1 MDYLLVA
8 FLQLCFSV
16 FKVFEIKWSYE
27 KQMVKLTL
35 ISFLQSFTWITST
48 AIGVGGVLNGDVWM
62 AVLYVIFG
70 GLGKVVAIKF
80 FDTPIPFNREK

>member
-1 MDYLLVA
+1 MEYLLVA

-27 KQMVKLTL
+27 KQMLKLTL

-48 AIGVGGVLNGDVWM
+48 AIGVGGVLDGDVWM
-62 AVLYVIFG
+62 AVLYVVFG
-70 GLGKVVAIKF
+70 GLGKILAIKV
-80 FDTPIPFNREK
+80 FNEDKYFNKKN

>member
-1 MDYLLVA
+1 MEYLLVA

-27 KQMVKLTL
+27 KQMLKLTV

-48 AIGVGGVLNGDVWM
+48 AIGVGGVLEGDVWM
-62 AVLYVIFG
+62 AVLYVVFG
-70 GLGKVVAIKF
+70 GLGKIVAIKI
-80 FDTPIPFNREK
+80 FDTPTLLNREK

>member
-8 FLQLCFSV
+8 FLQLCFSI

-27 KQMVKLTL
+27 DKLLKLTV
-35 ISFLQSFTWITST
+35 ISVIQSFTWITST

-62 AVLYVIFG
+62 AVLYVVFG
-70 GLGKVVAIKF
+70 GLGKILAIKV
-80 FDTPIPFNREK
+80 FNENKYFNKKN

>member
-1 MDYLLVA
+1 MEYLLVA

-27 KQMVKLTL
+27 KQMLKLTL

-48 AIGVGGVLNGDVWM
+48 AIGVGGVLEGDVWM
-62 AVLYVIFG
+62 AVLYVVFG
-70 GLGKVVAIKF
+70 GLGKIVAIKI
-80 FDTPIPFNREK
+80 FDTPTLLSREK